1 MFGDVGQPQPVR
13 RRGGEVPPAPIVVDG
28 RARLGVLAAAF
39 AFPEHAPPAV
49 VAADSPSGP
58 LGHHL
63 ASGPGLVNEEAVAE
77 LGIVAVGLEHGVGPV
92 GIGQFRVGDR

>member
-1 MFGDVGQPQPVR
+1 MFGDVGQPPSVR
-13 RRGGEVPPAPIVVDG
+13 RRGGEAPPAPIVVG

-39 AFPEHAPPAV
+39 AFAEHALPAV

-63 ASGPGLVNEEAVAE
+63 ASGPGLVDEEAVAE
-77 LGIVAVGLEHGVGPV
+77 LEIVAVGVEQGVGPV
-92 GIGQFRVGDR
+92 GLGQFRVGDR